1 MSRHFRT
8 AVLAAAAACALI
20 AQPMAAL
27 AAPAG
32 PAPTD
37 ADRQAARALL
47 RQLIEIPTAK
57 GRGQVPKLVDVLE
70 ARLTAAGFKSEDIVR
85 VPLEIDGE
93 RTEGLIVRY
102 AGRQTG
108 RAPVALLAHMDVVDA
123 ARDSWETDP
132 YKPVEKDGY
141 LYGRG
146 SSDNKYGVTVLV
158 ETFARLKRAGWTPNR
173 DLFLAFSGDEESGM
187 LTTRKIIDH
196 PMMRGVE
203 YALNADA
210 GGGAASPDGKK
221 ISFSMQ
227 AAEKTSATFELTA
240 TNAGGHSSAP
250 RADNAIYDLADALK
264 AVQAIS
270 FPVEWNE
277 ITRDMAARTARE
289 EGGAVGAALLRLLED
304 PTDAAAIAEMRRQ
317 PNVANILWTTCVAT
331 MLKAGTAENALPPSA
346 SALVNCRILPGTP
359 AAEVQAKI
367 QAAVGD
373 KISVKL
379 VGEAVESPV
388 SPIRKDIMAALQ
400 KAVRATHPGAVLAPS
415 MSAGGTEGREY
426 RRKGIPT
433 YGAGSLVM
441 VMPDDMRAHGSNERL
456 PLASFDDQLTY
467 WNVLLGEIAGN
478 GR

>member
-1 MSRHFRT
+1 MPRHLRT
-8 AVLAAAAACALI
+8 AFMAAAACVLV
-20 AQPMAAL
+20 AQPTIAL

-37 ADRQAARALL
+37 ADRQAARTLL
-47 RQLIEIPTAK
+47 REIVAIPTAK
-57 GRGQVPKLVDVLE
+57 GRGQVPKLVDVLS
-70 ARLTAAGFKSEDIVR
+70 ARLTAAGFKPEDVVR

-108 RAPVALLAHMDVVDA
+108 RRPVALLAHMDVVDA
-123 ARDSWETDP
+123 APDRWETDP
-132 YKPVEKDGY
+132 YKPTEKDGY

-146 SSDNKYGVTVLV
+146 ASDNKFGVAVLV

-173 DLFLAFSGDEESGM
+173 DLFLAFSGDEETGM
-187 LTTRKIIDH
+187 LTTRQIIAH

-210 GGGAASPDGKK
+210 GGGAVSPDRRKT
-221 ISFSMQ
+221 SFSMQ

-240 TNAGGHSSAP
+240 VNAGGHSSAP

-264 AVQAIS
+264 AVQALP
-270 FPVEWNE
+270 FPVEFNE
-277 ITRDMAARTARE
+277 ITRDMAGRTARE
-289 EGGAVGAALLRLLED
+289 EGGAMGAALKRLLDD
-304 PTDAAAIAEMRRQ
+304 PTDAAAIAEMRRH
-317 PNVANILWTTCVAT
+317 PNVANMLWTTCVAT
-331 MLKAGTAENALPPSA
+331 MLRAGTAENALPPA
-346 SALVNCRILPGTP
+346 ATAVVNCRILPGTP
-359 AAEVQAKI
+359 AAAVQAKI
-367 QAAVGD
+367 QAAVGE

-388 SPIRKDIMAALQ
+388 SPVRKDVLAALQ
-400 KAVRATHPGAVLAPS
+400 TAVRASYPGAVLAPS
-415 MSAGGTEGREY
+415 MSSGGTEGREY
-426 RRKGIPT
+426 RRAGVPT
-433 YGAGSLVM
+433 YGAGSLALVT
-441 VMPDDMRAHGSNERL
+441 PDDMRAHGLNERL